1 MPFGERT
8 RLRALLEHFSE
19 IEDPRDAWKVAH
31 PLPEVLL
38 LVVCGTIADCNDYE
52 HIAAWGDA
60 HLGFLR
66 EILPYHHGVPGGRW
80 LTLLMNRIDPGLFSA
95 CFTAWVRETWPDRPD
110 FVAIDGKTSR
120 RSHDRSGG
128 KPPLH
133 LVSAFATT
141 ARLVLG
147 QEAVSDKSNETS
159 AIPLLL
165 QRLAADGG
173 LKGATVSIDAIAC
186 NATIATA
193 IKEAGADYL
202 LAVKANQPT
211 LRAEIEAY
219 FTAAPAGI
227 VDTVTEWDKG
237 HGRIEE
243 RAVTVSHE
251 ADWLDGDRRFP
262 GELRLP
268 GVATII
274 EVRSKTEL
282 KDRCRAD
289 TRYYISSANLTAE
302 AAATAVR
309 GHWGIENSLHWVL
322 DVVFREDQARL
333 RTGHGAKN
341 MAVVRHFAINLV
353 RAVADKKSLRLRRK
367 VAGWDIRYMKIILGL
382 PTR

>member
-1 MPFGERT
+1 M
-8 RLRALLEHFSE
+8 
-19 IEDPRDAWKVAH
+19 
-31 PLPEVLL
+31 
-38 LVVCGTIADCNDYE
+38 
-52 HIAAWGDA
+52 IAAAARRRFIGSRPSPPPPVWFWGKRRFPTNPTKPA
-60 HLGFLR
+60 PFR
-66 EILPYHHGVPGGRW
+66 
-80 LTLLMNRIDPGLFSA
+80 
-95 CFTAWVRETWPDRPD
+95 CF
-110 FVAIDGKTSR
+110 
-120 RSHDRSGG
+120 
-128 KPPLH
+128 
-133 LVSAFATT
+133 
-141 ARLVLG
+141 
-147 QEAVSDKSNETS
+147 
-159 AIPLLL
+159 L

-202 LAVKANQPT
+202 LAVKANRPT

-237 HGRIEE
+237 RGRIEE

-274 EVRSKTEL
+274 EARSKTEL

-289 TRYYISSANLTAE
+289 ARYCISSANLTAE

-322 DVVFREDQARL
+322 DVVFSEDQARL

-341 MAVVRHFAINLV
+341 MAVVRRFAINLV
-353 RAVADKKSLRLRRK
+353 RAVTDKKSLKLRRK
-367 VAGWDIRYMKIILGL
+367 AAGWDTRYMKAILGL
-382 PTR
+382 PPPVNLDSLPCAQSQCKGHHPLRIGRPKVRNRLTARGAEGLSEKSGRLGARVMVLRIITAVASRSSRTSGDTRPS

>member
-1 MPFGERT
+1 M
-8 RLRALLEHFSE
+8 
-19 IEDPRDAWKVAH
+19 
-31 PLPEVLL
+31 
-38 LVVCGTIADCNDYE
+38 
-52 HIAAWGDA
+52 IAAVARSRFIGSRPSPPPPVWFWGKRRFPTNPTKPA
-60 HLGFLR
+60 PFR
-66 EILPYHHGVPGGRW
+66 
-80 LTLLMNRIDPGLFSA
+80 
-95 CFTAWVRETWPDRPD
+95 CF
-110 FVAIDGKTSR
+110 
-120 RSHDRSGG
+120 
-128 KPPLH
+128 
-133 LVSAFATT
+133 
-141 ARLVLG
+141 
-147 QEAVSDKSNETS
+147 
-159 AIPLLL
+159 L

-202 LAVKANQPT
+202 LAVKANRPT

-237 HGRIEE
+237 RGRIEE

-274 EVRSKTEL
+274 EGRSKTEL

-289 TRYYISSANLTAE
+289 ARYCISSANLTAE

-322 DVVFREDQARL
+322 DVVFSEDQARL

-341 MAVVRHFAINLV
+341 MVPKTWPSSGASPSTSSAP
-353 RAVADKKSLRLRRK
+353 S
-367 VAGWDIRYMKIILGL
+367 
-382 PTR
+382 PTRNLSNSGARPQDGTPDT